1 MKKLK
6 VIVKEGFEKEFE
18 DYCTKKDIFFK
29 VYPLEIFKT
38 RYKVNADENDFDDIM
53 NIIKSIE
60 PMPIITL
67 G

>member
-1 MKKLK
+1 MEKLK

-18 DYCTKKDIFFK
+18 DYCSKNDVFFK

-38 RYKVNADENDFDDIM
+38 RYKVIANENELADIM

>member
-18 DYCTKKDIFFK
+18 EYCLSKDIFFK

-38 RYKVNADENDFDDIM
+38 RYKVNANEKDFDDIM

-60 PMPIITL
+60 HMPTVSL